1 MRARWQAHL
10 ALFKRILLERRTLR
24 SRFAM
29 YLVTFFGILT
39 SAVMVLLILSGFL
52 NPLDHELEKFM
63 DYELHNKSQSMER
76 QMDNL
81 AAHGINFSQQLSEA
95 ILWTMAQ
102 HNVTL
107 KQLNNK
113 PELLQAIQANS
124 YNIVEDAMSKTSCS
138 GAFYLLNASV
148 AQEKKGEHPRT
159 YNSLYLKYANL
170 FSENTLNNEICMFRG
185 DYSVARAHGINL
197 YSTWQLESQSGVFP
211 EITALLQ
218 EPAPEL
224 GKSFVMTKVKPLA
237 DSWEKVRLFL
247 FPLLDSEGRVMGVCG
262 YELSNLYY
270 QLRSAP
276 LFYQKV
282 PIISALLDKEEHDM
296 YQGQL
301 VDESVLGE
309 WPLVVQSKGKYTLFT
324 SSNTTYIGKLLSV
337 EIAKNTHYLAV
348 MLPENV
354 YNDMLVKAR
363 IRAVAIFGL
372 ILLLFIAAGY
382 LLNKKYV
389 EPIVGDLQQL
399 RLNPLQKP
407 SSDLQEL
414 DEVFTAWQNS
424 TYQNK
429 EKLLNLEQE
438 KSYAQ
443 QEYERAVYNL
453 QSISRQQQELQKQ
466 YDDLQA
472 TLKEQSRKLT
482 ERMELLQQEKEEAE
496 RHYASAQYIMK
507 GYLEKDKPPIDE
519 ESYRM
524 FVENISL
531 LTAKEKDI
539 FDLYLQGLVPK
550 EVTNRLNITE
560 NTLKYH
566 NKNIYGKLGIKSRK
580 ELLQCIRYMQLLEN
594 KQAP

>member
-52 NPLDHELEKFM
+52 NPLDHELEQFM
-63 DYELHNKSQSMER
+63 DYELNNKRQSMER
-76 QMDNL
+76 NMDNL

-95 ILWTMAQ
+95 ILWTMEQ
-102 HNVTL
+102 KKVSL
-107 KQLNNK
+107 QQLNGK
-113 PELLQAIQANS
+113 PQLLQAIQTNS
-124 YNIVEDAMSKTSCS
+124 YDIVADAMSKTSCS

-148 AQEKKGEHPRT
+148 AQEKRGGEPPKT
-159 YNSLYLKYANL
+159 YNSLYIKYANL

-247 FPLLDSEGRVMGVCG
+247 FPLLDREGRVMGVCG

-270 QLRSAP
+270 QLRSAT
-276 LFYQKV
+276 LFYKGT
-282 PIISALLDKEEHDM
+282 PLISALLDKEEHDT

-301 VDESVLGE
+301 VDESILGE

-324 SSNTTYIGKLLSV
+324 SSNTTYIGKLLPIDV
-337 EIAKNTHYLAV
+337 AKNSHYLAV

-443 QEYERAVYNL
+443 QEYERAVFNL
-453 QSISRQQQELQKQ
+453 QSIARQQEELQRQ

-472 TLKEQSRKLT
+472 TLQEQSRHLT
-482 ERMELLQQEKEEAE
+482 EKMELLQKEKEEAE
-496 RHYASAQYIMK
+496 RQYASAQHIMQ
-507 GYLEKDKPPIDE
+507 GYQNKDMPPIDE
-519 ESYRM
+519 DSYNM
-524 FVENISL
+524 FVNNLSQ
-531 LTAKEKDI
+531 LTAKERAI
-539 FDLYLQGLVPK
+539 LDLYLAGLVPK
-550 EVTNRLNITE
+550 EVTAKLGITE
-560 NTLKYH
+560 NTIKYH
-566 NKNIYGKLGIKSRK
+566 NKNIYGKLGVKSRK
-580 ELLQCIRYMQLLEN
+580 ELLQCVKYMRLLES
-594 KQAP
+594 K

>member
-52 NPLDHELEKFM
+52 NPLDHELEQFM
-63 DYELHNKSQSMER
+63 DYELNNKRQSMER
-76 QMDNL
+76 NMDNL

-95 ILWTMAQ
+95 ILWTMEQ
-102 HNVTL
+102 KKVSL
-107 KQLNNK
+107 QQLNGK
-113 PELLQAIQANS
+113 PQLLQAIQTNS
-124 YNIVEDAMSKTSCS
+124 YDIVADAMSKTSCS

-148 AQEKKGEHPRT
+148 AQEKRGGEPPKT
-159 YNSLYLKYANL
+159 YNSLYIKYANL

-247 FPLLDSEGRVMGVCG
+247 FPLLDREGRVMGVCG

-270 QLRSAP
+270 QLRSAT
-276 LFYQKV
+276 LFYKGT
-282 PIISALLDKEEHDM
+282 PLISALLDKEEHDT

-301 VDESVLGE
+301 VDESILGE

-324 SSNTTYIGKLLSV
+324 SSNTTYIGKLLPIDV
-337 EIAKNTHYLAV
+337 AKNSHYLAV

-407 SSDLQEL
+407 SSNLQEL
-414 DEVFTAWQNS
+414 HEIYTAWQNS
-424 TYQNK
+424 NYQNK
-429 EKLLNLEQE
+429 EKLLSLEQE
-438 KSYAQ
+438 KSLAQ
-443 QEYERAVYNL
+443 QEYERAVHNL
-453 QSISRQQQELQKQ
+453 QSIARQQQELQRQ

-472 TLKEQSRKLT
+472 TLQEQSRHLT
-482 ERMELLQQEKEEAE
+482 EKMELLQKEKEEAE
-496 RHYASAQYIMK
+496 RQYASAQHIMQ
-507 GYLEKDKPPIDE
+507 GYQNKDMPPIDE
-519 ESYRM
+519 DSYNM
-524 FVENISL
+524 FVNNLSQ
-531 LTAKEKDI
+531 LTAKERAI
-539 FDLYLQGLVPK
+539 FDLYLAGLVPK
-550 EVTNRLNITE
+550 EVTAKLGITE
-560 NTLKYH
+560 NTIKYH
-566 NKNIYGKLGIKSRK
+566 NKNIYGKLGVKSRK
-580 ELLQCIRYMQLLEN
+580 ELLQCVKYMRLLES
-594 KQAP
+594 K